1 MELICAQ
8 LLQEMFIMKSIQ
20 SMVQGKK
27 HYLLIVFL
35 KSFKCCILHIYNKI
49 KLRFF
54 STFSFIARMK
64 SIQTM
69 LAIATIQDHKMHQMD
84 VKTSLLNGDLSK
96 EIPFQ

>member
-1 MELICAQ
+1 
-8 LLQEMFIMKSIQ
+8 
-20 SMVQGKK
+20 
-27 HYLLIVFL
+27 
-35 KSFKCCILHIYNKI
+35 
-49 KLRFF
+49 
-54 STFSFIARMK
+54 MK